1 MPHSKKR
8 SFVRSSPL
16 AFIVVPLA
24 LAAVTAALLAAL
36 SFALLQPYQM
46 MLGWFFDNATSS
58 QPQDLLANAGTVI
71 DGGTAAEAAAQP
83 ESIPF
88 SSITYPTVGDRYATI
103 TISGTN
109 VDAPVYYGD
118 ANKIL
123 NQGVGTYM
131 ENGGAGLPGEG
142 KTILLAGHNNTFFN
156 DLQHAEEGAT
166 VTITTHYGVYTYEVT
181 GTEILDYQDKSS
193 KKRASHR
200 RLFLVGKDAPFQF
213 VEAYKSLRTNL
224 EFLSATS
231 NCKTILITSSVPE
244 EGKSNVA
251 INLAMTLATS
261 NKRVI
266 LVDCDMRKSA
276 ISRYL
281 RIPRNRPGLTNVITS
296 KDVSTLPD
304 SLVRLKDHDITVLP
318 VGTIPPNP
326 AELLSTPIVER
337 IFSALQQAY
346 DYVIVDTPPVS
357 VVTDAAVL
365 SRVADGVVLVVRPGV
380 TTIQGAQLSK
390 KNLEAVNAHILG
402 VVMNGYNAKK
412 TGRKDGYSYAYSYG
426 YYDTKQDSSDE

>member
-1 MPHSKKR
+1 MS
-8 SFVRSSPL
+8 
-16 AFIVVPLA
+16 
-24 LAAVTAALLAAL
+24 
-36 SFALLQPYQM
+36 
-46 MLGWFFDNATSS
+46 
-58 QPQDLLANAGTVI
+58 
-71 DGGTAAEAAAQP
+71 
-83 ESIPF
+83 
-88 SSITYPTVGDRYATI
+88 
-103 TISGTN
+103 
-109 VDAPVYYGD
+109 
-118 ANKIL
+118 ANK
-123 NQGVGTYM
+123 
-131 ENGGAGLPGEG
+131 
-142 KTILLAGHNNTFFN
+142 K
-156 DLQHAEEGAT
+156 
-166 VTITTHYGVYTYEVT
+166 
-181 GTEILDYQDKSS
+181 KS
-193 KKRASHR
+193 RTSHR
-200 RLFLVGKDAPFQF
+200 ELFVVSKDAPFQF

-251 INLAMTLATS
+251 INLAITLAAS
-261 NKRVI
+261 NKRVV

-281 RIPRNRPGLTNVITS
+281 RSHSGLTNVITT
-296 KDVSTLPD
+296 KDVSKLPD
-304 SLVRLKDHDITVLP
+304 ALLRLKDNGITVLP

-337 IFSALQQAY
+337 IFTALQQTY

-365 SRVADGVVLVVRPGV
+365 SRVSDGVLLVVRPGV

-390 KNLEAVNAHILG
+390 KNLEAVDAHILG

-426 YYDTKQDSSDE
+426 YYDTKQDSSNE